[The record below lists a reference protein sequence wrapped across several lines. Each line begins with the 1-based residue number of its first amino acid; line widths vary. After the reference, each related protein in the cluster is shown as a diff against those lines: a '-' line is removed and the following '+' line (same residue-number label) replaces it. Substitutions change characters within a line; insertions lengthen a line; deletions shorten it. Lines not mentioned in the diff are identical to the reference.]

1 MAQEKRHLEGYLSIQ
16 RVRYRDILS
25 YSIEFDPDMENEI
38 VPKLLLQPL
47 VENALYHGIKL
58 RRGGGK
64 ITVTGKRE
72 GNSLYFCV
80 QDTGTG
86 IPPERLEEI
95 RRALK
100 QDDVQLNSSSGSGF
114 GLKNVDLRIRLYY
127 SQQEGLQIESGAGG
141 TEISFR
147 VPAGM
152 EGKKHV

>member
-1 MAQEKRHLEGYLSIQ
+1 
-16 RVRYRDILS
+16 
-25 YSIEFDPDMENEI
+25 MENEI

-58 RRGGGK
+58 KRGGGK
-64 ITVTGKRE
+64 ITVIGKRE
-72 GNSLYFCV
+72 GDSLYFRV
-80 QDTGTG
+80 EDTGTG
-86 IPPERLEEI
+86 ISPDRLEDI
-95 RRALK
+95 RRALR
-100 QDDVQLNSSSGSGF
+100 QDDVQLNSIKGSGF

-141 TEISFR
+141 TGISFR